1 MLTAHRLPIGFL
13 VVAFLTLSST
23 PSAWPQENWPRF
35 RGADATGVV
44 PDDPRLPDT
53 WDTEKNVQWKTTIP
67 GWGWGSPIVW
77 GDRVFVSSVHSDD
90 EYERPKEGLYLG
102 QGVRTAPDSVHHWM
116 VYCLSLQ
123 TGDVL
128 WKHEAHVGK
137 PTMPRH
143 PKSTYASETP
153 TTDGKRLYVLFG
165 DVGMYCYDFDGQQ
178 LWTHPIEAK
187 KTFFDYGPAA
197 SPVVQGE
204 NVIMVYDN
212 QEASY
217 IASLDGATGEL

>member
-1 MLTAHRLPIGFL
+1 MLTTHRLPIVSL
-13 VVAFLTLSST
+13 VVLFITLSLT
-23 PSAWPQENWPRF
+23 PQAWPQETWPRF

-90 EYERPKEGLYLG
+90 EYERPKQGLYLG
-102 QGVRTAPDSVHHWM
+102 QGVRTAPDTVHHWM

-137 PTMPRH
+137 PTMPRAVGNS
-143 PKSTYASETP
+143 PLSMALLASSNHVWASFGLLFKCAC
-153 TTDGKRLYVLFG
+153 TTFS
-165 DVGMYCYDFDGQQ
+165 
-178 LWTHPIEAK
+178 
-187 KTFFDYGPAA
+187 A
-197 SPVVQGE
+197 S
-204 NVIMVYDN
+204 
-212 QEASY
+212 
-217 IASLDGATGEL
+217 ATSPR